1 MQHHIS
7 TRHRRYYPWGATI
20 IIILKSISKLMK
32 YQIGTYS
39 MRLILVAVMATSAL
53 LLQAQLLRTSY
64 FMEGSQYRLMLNPA
78 LAPDRGYVH
87 LPGIGQTNGMMYS
100 NSMGHNDVVEM
111 IKNKAQAD
119 FFTDENFINNLKD
132 VNHASVNVG
141 TDLLN
146 VGWWQ
151 GQAFWTLG
159 FGVKG
164 DGYAVVPR
172 EWFDFMSDMK
182 QRRGID
188 YSDYTRHI
196 GNEKFGINV
205 YSELSLGY
213 SRPLLG
219 DKLFVGGRLKGLF
232 GMANMNLT
240 VNEAVIKTRIE
251 GLDPDFD
258 WNNPDVEQLINS
270 QGSAS
275 FDVDAELECSTD
287 AVELLQGPDGY
298 IDDVEFKPTHIGFA
312 GAGAGVDVGISYK
325 VTPSLTL
332 SAAINDVGFISWS
345 KGFTKY
351 ASSNTADM
359 NFDTDDPSGMMYFA
373 DVTGEGKTLNLDLL
387 RLELDEQKDKSRTTW
402 LAPILVVGG
411 EYKLMNDKLGF
422 GLLYTNRFAAP
433 RNENELTMSV
443 NYRPSRF
450 VDLAMSYSPVMCNG
464 KAFGFAVKLGPL
476 FVGSDYVFLGKNNK
490 CSNVLVGLSIPLGWR
505 LAPEDD

>member
-1 MQHHIS
+1 
-7 TRHRRYYPWGATI
+7 
-20 IIILKSISKLMK
+20 
-32 YQIGTYS
+32 
-39 MRLILVAVMATSAL
+39 
-53 LLQAQLLRTSY
+53 
-64 FMEGSQYRLMLNPA
+64 MLNPA

-119 FFTDENFINNLKD
+119 FFTDDNFINNLKD

-172 EWFDFMSDMK
+172 KWFDFMSDMK

-188 YSDYTRHI
+188 FSDYTRHI
-196 GNEKFGINV
+196 GNERFGINV

-387 RLELDEQKDKSRTTW
+387 RLEFDEQKDKSRTTW
-402 LAPILVVGG
+402 LAPILVVGS

-433 RNENELTMSV
+433 RNENEFTMSI

-505 LAPEDD
+505 RAPEED

>member
-1 MQHHIS
+1 
-7 TRHRRYYPWGATI
+7 
-20 IIILKSISKLMK
+20 MK
-32 YQIGTYS
+32 YQIGNFS
-39 MRLILVAVMATSAL
+39 LRLILVAVMAISAL
-53 LLQAQLLRTSY
+53 LLQAQFLRTSY

-119 FFTDENFINNLKD
+119 FFTDDNFINNLKD

-172 EWFDFMSDMK
+172 KWFDFMSDMK

-188 YSDYTRHI
+188 FSDYTRHI
-196 GNEKFGINV
+196 GNERFGINV

-387 RLELDEQKDKSRTTW
+387 RLEFDEQKDKSRTTW
-402 LAPILVVGG
+402 LAPILVVGS

-433 RNENELTMSV
+433 RNENEFTMSI

-505 LAPEDD
+505 RAPEED

>member
-1 MQHHIS
+1 
-7 TRHRRYYPWGATI
+7 
-20 IIILKSISKLMK
+20 MK
-32 YQIGTYS
+32 YPIINPCKKLFLT
-39 MRLILVAVMATSAL
+39 LVIMASATML
-53 LLQAQLLRTSY
+53 HGQFLRTSY
-64 FMEGSQYRLMLNPA
+64 FMEGSHYSLQLNPA
-78 LAPDRGYVH
+78 LAPERGFVH

-111 IKNKAQAD
+111 IKNKTQAD

-132 VNHASVNVG
+132 VNHASFNVG

-159 FGVKG
+159 FGVKA

-172 EWFDFMSDMK
+172 EWFNFMSDMK

-188 YSDYTRHI
+188 FSDYMRHI
-196 GNEKFGINV
+196 GNEKLGINV

-219 DKLFVGGRLKGLF
+219 DRLKVGGRVKGLF
-232 GMANMNLT
+232 GMANMKLT

-287 AVELLQGPDGY
+287 AVELLQGADGY

-312 GAGAGVDVGISYK
+312 GAGAGADFGISYQ

-332 SAAINDVGFISWS
+332 SAAINDVGFICWS
-345 KGFTKY
+345 KGFSKY
-351 ASSNTADM
+351 AQSNTADM
-359 NFDTDDPSGMMYFA
+359 NFDTDDPNGMMYFA

-411 EYKLMNDKLGF
+411 EYRLMNDKLGL

-433 RNENELTMSV
+433 RNENEFTMSV

-450 VDLAMSYSPVMCNG
+450 VDLAVSYSPVMCSG
-464 KAFGFAVKLGPL
+464 KAFGVALKLGPL
-476 FVGSDYVFLGKNNK
+476 FVGSDYVFMGKNNK

-505 LAPEDD
+505 TLPKEN